1 MSERV
6 TEIEY
11 KGRTI
16 VYCDLSNGT
25 AEDIKTVTAE
35 VDQLIID
42 KGTTDQLF
50 LVNIEDCAIDAEGLK
65 CFKESSQR
73 IQPYLKAG
81 ASFGLTGLKPIFLN
95 AINRVSGI
103 NVTAHSSM
111 EEAKEYLI
119 RESYK

>member
-1 MSERV
+1 MSDRV

-11 KGRTI
+11 KGKTI

-25 AEDIKTVTAE
+25 SEEVKTVTAE

-50 LVNIEDCAIDAEGLK
+50 LVNIQDCVIDIEALNH
-65 CFKESSQR
+65 FKESSKR
-73 IQPYLKAG
+73 IQPHLKAG

-119 RESYK
+119 RESG